1 MTHRKKGWLSYAL
14 LLSLA
19 FFACSDKEE
28 GSPSPGG
35 AGGDGGSGGT
45 GGDQQPPG
53 PTWDDVSPVVRT
65 DWGTVG
71 NVALWKKG
79 RFGPD
84 GGPGYV
90 YGGNGIGAVADD
102 GTLLWR
108 LDAEGDILDMQV
120 VRLDGKADHVLATT
134 LDGGAVLV
142 NGEDGSVVWAR
153 ELSYHDERRAE
164 LVLLGDEED
173 PLFYSVFGK
182 SIHFVKT
189 GEVAWNHGL
198 RNVPIFAQSLPRGE
212 GQSPLV
218 VLAVDP
224 GPERVEEEPDLFAF
238 TTDGEPV
245 FSVSS
250 GRYVTQLGWAP
261 LGEDGAPL
269 LLVGT
274 NDARLVAFSAEGVHQ
289 WTRNLVDSG
298 NTWLTYVDQLLVAD
312 IDADGGHEIFVELE
326 SSQEGSSLLS
336 LAADGTVNFRRS
348 LDRQILRMEWLE
360 ASGGPRLI
368 LSFEGFPR
376 VSDVATVDAR
386 TGDDLQSVRGL
397 RAVRGFERAHDP
409 SKVFVG
415 MVDGRAAFV
424 DATGAAEEG
433 FYVGNPIL
441 HAVPAS
447 PEGVLVATPWGQV
460 ASIEGT
466 TPRWTRHFDPKE
478 RSFVGESHFVEEDG
492 RGILA
497 VSGILSGAQEDPGS
511 PGFHFIAEDGEHLS
525 SISTFRQPTA
535 FDLVDLDGEG
545 PHEIVTVHYP
555 LSGSTVCT
563 LVAYERTNGDILWE
577 TDLPECLYVW
587 VQAGDVDADGRPE
600 VAVAGFQL
608 THQPFAGLVDADGS
622 VRWMHRLMYQPFW
635 TLVLPGGVAFGGSGD
650 DGNGFAVLY
659 DPESGEKLWE
669 TRIPSWRNPD
679 DPLETRQGFAYFAT
693 AVGDRNE
700 DGFDEIALTTVAG
713 EVFLLDGKT
722 GSILWRRSIR
732 GDGSTSDAGGGPIA
746 WVPATEDTPEYLV
759 VTEQESRAVATTTA
773 IFDLEGNRRGEV
785 TSRGG
790 VASVTR
796 RKMES
801 GEWRVALA
809 EFFGARVIAVAPTT
823 EDEDPG
829 EPAEE

>member
-164 LVLLGDEED
+164 MVLLGDEDE

-182 SIHFVKT
+182 SIHSVKT

-198 RNVPIFAQSLPRGE
+198 RSVPLYAQALPRGG

-635 TLVLPGGVAFGGSGD
+635 TLALPGGVAFGGTGD
-650 DGNGFAVLY
+650 DGNGFAVFY
-659 DPESGEKLWE
+659 DAESGEKVWE

>member
-14 LLSLA
+14 VLSLA

-28 GSPSPGG
+28 GFPSPGG

-198 RNVPIFAQSLPRGE
+198 PNVPIFAQSLPRGE

-409 SKVFVG
+409 SKIFVG

-635 TLVLPGGVAFGGSGD
+635 TLALPGGVAFGGTGD
-650 DGNGFAVLY
+650 DGNGFAVFY
-659 DPESGEKLWE
+659 DAESGEKVWE

>member
-28 GSPSPGG
+28 GFPSPGG

-198 RNVPIFAQSLPRGE
+198 PNVPIFAQSLPRGE

-409 SKVFVG
+409 SKIFVG

-635 TLVLPGGVAFGGSGD
+635 TLALPGGVAFGGTGD
-650 DGNGFAVLY
+650 DGNGFAVFY
-659 DPESGEKLWE
+659 DAESGEKVWE

>member
-409 SKVFVG
+409 SKIFVG

-635 TLVLPGGVAFGGSGD
+635 TLALPGGVAFGGSGD

-809 EFFGARVIAVAPTT
+809 EFFGARVIAVTPTT